1 MSAPVTAASTGRT
14 AIEGAGSMVTATH
27 STHRDVA
34 RIGIAVVTYNNAGE
48 IPLLCAS
55 MNLDAEKLVT
65 RILVVDNGSHDDTVA
80 VARAIPG
87 VEVIVNE
94 ANTGFAGGVNVAVRA
109 LGDDVD
115 AVAVLNP
122 DAVVAPGA
130 LHELAA
136 ALTDPSVGV
145 AVPRVTEPDGEAT
158 YSLRREP
165 GILTALGDAAVGSR
179 LRRRPGWL
187 SDTEWD
193 PRAYG
198 RDHDVDWASGAA
210 WMVARDVVGC
220 VGPMEERY
228 FLYSEEVEYARRVR
242 RHGWRVRYVAAAEV
256 THIGGASGR
265 SAALDALRAMN
276 RVKDYRSCHLLL
288 PSLVFAAV
296 VVGHQA
302 VRGSR
307 GTYGEVTRLLLRPR
321 SWRMPA
327 REFVTWASR

>member
-1 MSAPVTAASTGRT
+1 
-14 AIEGAGSMVTATH
+14 MVTARHPT
-27 STHRDVA
+27 RREVVNV
-34 RIGIAVVTYNNAGE
+34 GIAIVTYNNSRD
-48 IPLLCAS
+48 ILSLCAS

-65 RILVVDNGSHDDTVA
+65 RILVVDNGSSDDTVA
-80 VARAIPG
+80 VARGIPG
-87 VEVIVNE
+87 VRVIVNE
-94 ANTGFAGGVNVAVRA
+94 ANAGFAGGVNVALHA
-109 LGDDVD
+109 LGDEVD

-130 LHELAA
+130 LRELAA

-145 AVPRVTEPDGEAT
+145 AVPRVTEPDGEAA

-179 LRRRPGWL
+179 LRRRPAWL
-187 SDTEWD
+187 SDTLWD
-193 PRAYG
+193 PRAYEH
-198 RDHDVDWASGAA
+198 DHDVDWASGAA

-220 VGPMEERY
+220 VGPMDERY

-242 RHGWRVRYVAAAEV
+242 RHGWRVRYVASAEV
-256 THIGGASGR
+256 AHVGGASGR

-288 PSLVFAAV
+288 PSLVFGAV

-302 VRGSR
+302 VRSSR
-307 GTYGEVTRLLLRPR
+307 GTYADVTRLLLRPR

-327 REFVTWASR
+327 REFVAWASR